1 MHYIWEGKMNK
12 NFKKK
17 DEEIKMVAFRLSTKA
32 KRQLNVLAA
41 EQDKTGQSIL
51 IEAVNDIFVK
61 YGKKPIA

>member
-1 MHYIWEGKMNK
+1 MNK